1 MSSDLNRKTR
11 DAVDDSAGLE
21 SMRAAFR
28 SVIDKQEENA
38 SRFPDLEERRERLRK
53 VRESCVGD
61 LELLERAVAN
71 LEENR
76 VRVLRAAD
84 GAEALRLVVEEMG
97 DEKLLVK
104 SKTNLSK
111 EIDLAAGL
119 AEAAIEV
126 VETDIGD
133 RICQL
138 SGEPTAHPTCPCAQ
152 LNRYD
157 IARVLSEHLGR
168 EVEPEPNAL
177 IEEIRAELVPLIDRA
192 KVGLTGANAIAA
204 AEGAVLLIHNEGN
217 LDLVSQRPGKL
228 IILAGLEK
236 IYPDLEEAINMAK
249 LETYYATG
257 QPVTSFMRVISG
269 PSKTADIEKELYYGV
284 HGPSEVVVVLIDNGR
299 SELLVDE
306 RLREALYCVGCGA
319 CLLQCPVYDVVGPMY
334 GTPGHLGG
342 VGVCQLEGGLSGYL
356 EGGLSGRPEPG
367 LNLEG
372 GLSGRPEPGLRDPEM
387 MRDPGLRDPEM
398 MRDPGLRDPARGGKG
413 GISGALEAGLPLC
426 TTCATCAERC
436 PVSLDVPSLVEELRA
451 RATAVGLLPLEEHQ
465 PLVSSIRNYANP
477 WMQPRQGRARWAKGL
492 GLESK
497 GTGGAAFFAGCSL
510 SYLEPE
516 VAAAAVEVLRAAGI
530 EPVYL
535 GSEERCCGSPLL
547 RMGEVGL
554 YEQVARE
561 NVELLRA
568 SGASEV
574 IALCPGCL
582 KALRDY
588 RERYPEFDLEV
599 RHITEVLADAV
610 QQGKLSL
617 QAPEGLKAAVATY
630 HDPCHLGRGCGIYEE
645 PRRVLAAIDGLE
657 LVEMERNRQFAACCG
672 AGGGVKTAFP
682 ELAREIAR
690 KRARMAGQ
698 EGADLI
704 ITSCPWCEQNLG
716 EHIEVK
722 DLITIVA
729 ESL

>member
-1 MSSDLNRKTR
+1 MSELNRKAR
-11 DAVDDSAGLE
+11 DAVESSAGLE

-28 SVIDKQEENA
+28 AVIDKQENNA
-38 SRFPDLEERRERLRK
+38 GRFGDLAGRRDRLRR
-53 VRESCVGD
+53 VREECVGD
-61 LELLERAVAN
+61 RELLERAVAN

-76 VRVLRAAD
+76 VRVRRAAD
-84 GAEALRLVVEEMG
+84 GAEAVRLVIEEMG
-97 DEKLLVK
+97 NERLLVK
-104 SKTNLSK
+104 SKTNLAK
-111 EIDLAAGL
+111 EIGLAAGL
-119 AEAAIEV
+119 AEAGIEV

-133 RICQL
+133 RVCQL

-157 IARVLSEHLGR
+157 IARILSDHLGKR
-168 EVEPEPNAL
+168 VEPEPQAL
-177 IEEIRAELVPLIDRA
+177 IEEIRAELVPLIERA
-192 KVGLTGANAIAA
+192 LVGLTGANAIAA
-204 AEGAVLLIHNEGN
+204 EEGAVVLIHNEGN

-236 IYPDLEEAINMAK
+236 VYPDIEEAVNMAR

-257 QPVTSFMRVISG
+257 QPITSFMRVVSG

-284 HGPSEVVVVLIDNGR
+284 HGPAEVVVILIDNGR
-299 SELLVDE
+299 SELLGDD
-306 RLREALYCVGCGA
+306 RLREALYCIGCGA

-342 VGVCQLEGGLSGYL
+342 VGVCADSTIGAAAGEAGGSLG
-356 EGGLSGRPEPG
+356 
-367 LNLEG
+367 
-372 GLSGRPEPGLRDPEM
+372 
-387 MRDPGLRDPEM
+387 
-398 MRDPGLRDPARGGKG
+398 
-413 GISGALEAGLPLC
+413 GALEAGLALC
-426 TTCATCAERC
+426 TTCATCTERC
-436 PVSLDVPSLVEELRA
+436 PVSLDVPGLVEELRA
-451 RATAVGLLPLEEHQ
+451 RATAQSLLPLEEHL

-477 WMQPRQGRARWAKGL
+477 WMQPRKGRARWANGL

-497 GTGGAAFFAGCSL
+497 GTGSAVFFAGCSL
-510 SYLEPE
+510 SYLQPE

-547 RMGEVGL
+547 RIGEVSL
-554 YEQVARE
+554 YERVARE
-561 NVELLRA
+561 NIELLKA
-568 SGASEV
+568 SGAGEV
-574 IALCPGCL
+574 ITLCPGCL

-588 RERYPEFDLEV
+588 RERYPDFDLEV

-610 QQGKLSL
+610 EQGKLSL
-617 QAPEGLKAAVATY
+617 EAPEGLKAAVATY

-645 PRRVLAAIDGLE
+645 PRRVLAAIVGLE
-657 LVEMERNRQFAACCG
+657 LVEMERNRKVAACCG
-672 AGGGVKTAFP
+672 SGGGVRSAFP
-682 ELAREIAR
+682 ELAAEIAR
-690 KRARMAGQ
+690 KRARMASQ

-704 ITSCPWCEQNLG
+704 VTCCPWCEQSLG

-722 DLITIVA
+722 DLVTLVA